1 MGTSH
6 HPAVHCK
13 KMKIKK
19 EEVNGIK
26 GYFMPSFP
34 RMPKTK
40 KNGLNVVEVKI
51 NISRMQPGEVW

>member
-1 MGTSH
+1 
-6 HPAVHCK
+6 
-13 KMKIKK
+13 MKIKK